1 MHETRRNPLPSGSG
15 GCQGRPITIG
25 EVTIRR
31 GDFIVGDNDGV
42 VVIPREVTPQV
53 LVRAEEVVHTENE
66 VRKAILEGVHP
77 VEAYRK
83 HGRF

>member
-1 MHETRRNPLPSGSG
+1 M
-15 GCQGRPITIG
+15 
-25 EVTIRR
+25 
-31 GDFIVGDNDGV
+31 
-42 VVIPREVTPQV
+42 PQV
-53 LVRAEEVVHTENE
+53 LERAEEVVHTENE

>member
-1 MHETRRNPLPSGSG
+1 MLFRSHDLSGNHNH
-15 GCQGRPITIG
+15 
-25 EVTIRR
+25 
-31 GDFIVGDNDGV
+31 FIVGDNDGV
-42 VVIPREVTPQV
+42 VVIPREVMPQV
-53 LVRAEEVVHTENE
+53 LERAEEVVHTENE